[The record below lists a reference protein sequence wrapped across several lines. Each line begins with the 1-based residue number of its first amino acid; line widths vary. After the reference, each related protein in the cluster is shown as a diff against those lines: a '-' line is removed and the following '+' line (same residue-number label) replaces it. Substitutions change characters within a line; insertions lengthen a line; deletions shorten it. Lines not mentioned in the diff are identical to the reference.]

1 MITACTVGRRSTL
14 QAFQDDPQLLK
25 VVLARIAGAWE
36 PENAAAQEKPEKPYE
51 ICKALGLSYGA
62 FISYVNE
69 DPQRYELFL
78 RALEVRAHM
87 MAEETIEIADDA
99 EKDTAHLAKL
109 RIDARRNLAKNW
121 HKRLYGDDP
130 MIQIN
135 QVVTDPTQVIAK
147 VAELE
152 KRLGLRAPDVVEAL
166 PEAVAP
172 SEGELI

>member
-1 MITACTVGRRSTL
+1 VGRRSTFQAL
-14 QAFQDDPQLLK
+14 QEDPQLLK

-36 PENAAAQEKPEKPYE
+36 PESAVEQQKPEKPWE
-51 ICKALGLSYGA
+51 VCKALGLSYGA

-69 DPQRYELFL
+69 DPQRYELLL

-109 RIDARRNLAKNW
+109 RIDARRNLAKSW

-166 PEAVAP
+166 PEPA
-172 SEGELI
+172 EGELI